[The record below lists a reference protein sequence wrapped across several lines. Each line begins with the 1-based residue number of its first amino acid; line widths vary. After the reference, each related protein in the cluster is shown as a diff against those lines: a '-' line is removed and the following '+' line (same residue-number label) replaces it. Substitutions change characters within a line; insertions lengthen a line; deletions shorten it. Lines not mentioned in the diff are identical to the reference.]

1 MTSADAPPPVTDPAD
16 APDPTLPVAAP
27 PGRIVLIRHGETEW
41 SATGRHTSVTDI
53 HLTPHGEDQARRIPE
68 ILTALR
74 VRPVTVLASPRV
86 RARRTAELGGLPPEI
101 EPDLAEWN
109 YGDYE
114 GLTTA
119 QIRAARP
126 GWNLF
131 TDGAPDGDS
140 PASIADRADRVLL
153 RARGLLPAGDVAL
166 VCHGHMSRVLAVRW
180 VGLDVGC
187 ARVIAQ
193 DPACVTVLGTYRGD
207 PIIDHANVPPGPA
220 NSSTGTPERHH

>member
-1 MTSADAPPPVTDPAD
+1 MSSAESTPPAPDPAD
-16 APDPTLPVAAP
+16 GPDPALPAP
-27 PGRIVLIRHGETEW
+27 AGQGRIVLIRHGETEW

-53 HLTPHGEDQARRIPE
+53 HLTPDGEDQARRIPE

-86 RARRTAELGGLPPEI
+86 RARRTAELGGLHPEI

-109 YGDYE
+109 YGEYE

-126 GWNLF
+126 GWSLF
-131 TDGAPDGDS
+131 TDGAPGGDT
-140 PASIADRADRVLL
+140 PAEIGARADRVLR
-153 RARGLLPAGDVAL
+153 RAHGLLTGGDVAL

-180 VGLDVGC
+180 VGLPAGN
-187 ARVIAQ
+187 ARILAQ
-193 DPACVTVLGTYRGD
+193 DPACVTVLGLYRGD

-220 NSSTGTPERHH
+220 NPSTGTAERHH